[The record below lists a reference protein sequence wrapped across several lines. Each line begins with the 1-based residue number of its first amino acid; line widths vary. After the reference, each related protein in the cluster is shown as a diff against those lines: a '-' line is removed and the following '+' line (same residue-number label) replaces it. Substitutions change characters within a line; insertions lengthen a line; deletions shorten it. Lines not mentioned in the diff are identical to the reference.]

1 MLVILWDFQC
11 FHKYFNN
18 WSSVIRVCIKADWNY
33 STIRRDQLYNY
44 SVLRRDHHYM
54 RLLREVYFL
63 WCQFP
68 SWSDCWLRVHLY
80 SLSSSSW
87 SKAGKVEKAE
97 EKTVAY
103 QSFFS
108 LWALSVALTF
118 DLTCRQ
124 KQCRG
129 EQVRAIGGRK
139 KEGGRT
145 SLVRA
150 KERYFIWRQ
159 RAKPGALLWLAII
172 YQS

>member
-68 SWSDCWLRVHLY
+68 SWSDCWLWVHLY

-97 EKTVAY
+97 EKTVL
-103 QSFFS
+103 SVFFS
-108 LWALSVALTF
+108 PMSPPCGSHLWSDVQTEAV
-118 DLTCRQ
+118 Q
-124 KQCRG
+124 G
-129 EQVRAIGGRK
+129 EQVRAVGGRK

-159 RAKPGALLWLAII
+159 RAKPGALLWLAIV